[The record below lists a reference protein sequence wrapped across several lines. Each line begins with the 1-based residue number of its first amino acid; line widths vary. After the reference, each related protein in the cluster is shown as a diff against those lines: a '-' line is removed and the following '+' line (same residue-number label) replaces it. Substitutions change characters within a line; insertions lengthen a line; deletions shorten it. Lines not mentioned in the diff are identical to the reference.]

1 MLGRKVTFDYTI
13 EGTNIIILNHLG
25 GNKDILITNFITSIK
40 EWAFLGSRLAS
51 VTLGTRIKYIGTSA
65 FEGCNILDIVI
76 PEGIEFV
83 GTDAFQSNKK
93 LINDRGEYTNNIKI
107 LGQSTLIIKEHNN
120 RI

>member
-1 MLGRKVTFDYTI
+1 MLGHKVTFDYII
-13 EGTNIIILNHLG
+13 EGEEVILLNHLG
-25 GNKDILITNFITSIK
+25 GNRDIIIPNFITSIR
-40 EWAFLGSRLAS
+40 EGAFSESGLTS
-51 VTLGTRIKYIGTSA
+51 VTLGTGIKYLGTNA
-65 FEGCNILDIVI
+65 FEGCNISEIVI
-76 PEGIEFV
+76 HQTIQFI